1 MNPTPPPRNRAL
13 VPLLLLVPAPTVGVL
28 GGFFG
33 LGGEYGRSLWML
45 SKAWILLLPLFWWL
59 FIENRRVSFSPLPR
73 PASGAIRLGILT
85 GIGFFAAILIGN
97 SALAERLVDSD
108 MVQAKAAETG
118 LDDWRVFL
126 GFATYTCLIN
136 SLLEEYIWRWF
147 VTLQVVRLVPHRG
160 WAIVISGL
168 AFTCHHVF
176 ALAAQMPV
184 AATVVASLGVF
195 LGGITWSWLYLKT
208 RSVWPGWI
216 SHLLADI
223 AIMIAGWELIFR

>member
-1 MNPTPPPRNRAL
+1 MKPTPTPGNSPL

-28 GGFFG
+28 GAFFG
-33 LGGEYGRSLWML
+33 LGGEYGRWLWGL
-45 SKAWILLLPLFWWL
+45 SKAWILLFPLLWWL
-59 FIENRRVSFSPLPR
+59 LIEKQKISLSPLPR
-73 PASGAIRLGILT
+73 PAGEAIRLALFT
-85 GIGFFAAILIGN
+85 GIGFFAVILIGN
-97 SALAERLVDSD
+97 SLLAERLVDSD
-108 MVQAKAAETG
+108 MVQAKAVETG
-118 LDDWRVFL
+118 LDDMRLFL

-160 WAIVISGL
+160 WAIFFSGL

-176 ALAAQMPV
+176 ALAAQMPL

-195 LGGITWSWLYLKT
+195 LGGVTWSWLYIKT
-208 RSVWPGWI
+208 NSVWPGWI

-223 AIMIAGWELIFR
+223 AIMIVGWELIFR